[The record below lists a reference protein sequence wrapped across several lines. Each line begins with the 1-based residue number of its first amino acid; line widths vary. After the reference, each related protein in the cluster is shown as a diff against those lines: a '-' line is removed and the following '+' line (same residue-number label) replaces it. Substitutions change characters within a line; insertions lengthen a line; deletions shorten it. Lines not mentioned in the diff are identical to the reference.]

1 MDRVE
6 YCRAQPG
13 RTHRGRVWEPSEG
26 SHPNDEI
33 ATGLSGLYDLFMTR
47 ETIVQIWESEGIK
60 PTGHT
65 IVIRDDREASCFIET
80 KGELMTVGRVSKLEL
95 RDTFIAITTAKD
107 ERFIFVYEDVLGFK
121 LGGQGEKRD
130 RPTAGFG
137 R

>member
-1 MDRVE
+1 MPARPTSGPAIYRDV
-6 YCRAQPG
+6 
-13 RTHRGRVWEPSEG
+13 
-26 SHPNDEI
+26 I

-65 IVIRDDREASCFIET
+65 IAIRDDREASCFIET
-80 KGELMTVGRVSKLEL
+80 KGELMTVTRVSKLEL

-121 LGGQGEKRD
+121 LGGQNEKRD